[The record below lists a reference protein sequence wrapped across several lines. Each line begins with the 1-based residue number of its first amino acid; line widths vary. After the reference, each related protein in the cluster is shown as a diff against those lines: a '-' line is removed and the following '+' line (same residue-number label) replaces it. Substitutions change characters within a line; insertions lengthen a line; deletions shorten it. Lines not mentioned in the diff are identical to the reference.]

1 MSENGLVGPLLRSA
15 RPSLWPRN
23 LLVFA
28 APGAAGVLSSGSGWR
43 DSLIALVAFVLASSC
58 GYLFN
63 DVRDRESDRQHEEKS
78 GRPVASGALGVGP
91 ALVVAALL
99 LAGAVALPL
108 ATGLDDLALVIT
120 AYLTINAAYSLAL
133 KHVVLF
139 ELFSV
144 SSGYVLRALAGAEA
158 ASVPASPWFLI
169 VISAVSLHVVATKR
183 AAELSHS
190 GEGHSRPVLSEYSK
204 ELLDLI
210 RSSTLSVALIGYL
223 LWTFT
228 GDSRV
233 ASEPWALL
241 SAIPFAL
248 CLFRYSQVAASG
260 SGEQPDKILRQDGLL
275 LSFVISWVVVFTL
288 GVYVFSGG

>member
-28 APGAAGVLSSGSGWR
+28 APGAAGALSSGSGWR

-58 GYLFN
+58 SYLFN

-169 VISAVSLHVVATKR
+169 VISTVSLHVVATKR

>member
-1 MSENGLVGPLLRSA
+1 MPAA
-15 RPSLWPRN
+15 RW
-23 LLVFA
+23 
-28 APGAAGVLSSGSGWR
+28 
-43 DSLIALVAFVLASSC
+43 FV
-58 GYLFN
+58 
-63 DVRDRESDRQHEEKS
+63 
-78 GRPVASGALGVGP
+78 
-91 ALVVAALL
+91 
-99 LAGAVALPL
+99 
-108 ATGLDDLALVIT
+108 
-120 AYLTINAAYSLAL
+120 
-133 KHVVLF
+133 VVL
-139 ELFSV
+139 
-144 SSGYVLRALAGAEA
+144 
-158 ASVPASPWFLI
+158 
-169 VISAVSLHVVATKR
+169 SAVSLHVVAPKR
-183 AAELSHS
+183 AEGLSHS

>member
-1 MSENGLVGPLLRSA
+1 M
-15 RPSLWPRN
+15 
-23 LLVFA
+23 
-28 APGAAGVLSSGSGWR
+28 
-43 DSLIALVAFVLASSC
+43 
-58 GYLFN
+58 
-63 DVRDRESDRQHEEKS
+63 
-78 GRPVASGALGVGP
+78 
-91 ALVVAALL
+91 
-99 LAGAVALPL
+99 
-108 ATGLDDLALVIT
+108 
-120 AYLTINAAYSLAL
+120 
-133 KHVVLF
+133 
-139 ELFSV
+139 

-183 AAELSHS
+183 AAELSHP
-190 GEGHSRPVLSEYSK
+190 GEGHFRPVLSEYSK

>member
-1 MSENGLVGPLLRSA
+1 MSDNGLVGPLVRSA
-15 RPSLWPRN
+15 RPSLCPRN

-28 APGAAGVLSSGSGWR
+28 APGAAGVLSSGAGWR
-43 DSLIALVAFVLASSC
+43 DSSIALVSFVLASSC
-58 GYLFN
+58 TYMFN
-63 DVRDRESDRQHEEKS
+63 DVWDRERDRQHEEKRD
-78 GRPVASGALGVGP
+78 RPVASGALGVGP
-91 ALVVAALL
+91 ALFVSALL
-99 LAGAVALPL
+99 LTGAIALPF
-108 ATGLDDLALVIT
+108 ATGHRDLTLVIA
-120 AYLTINAAYSLAL
+120 AYLTINAAYSFAL
-133 KHVVLF
+133 KHVVIL

-144 SSGYVLRALAGAEA
+144 SSGYVLRALAGAVA
-158 ASVPASPWFLI
+158 AGVPASPWFLI
-169 VISAVSLHVVATKR
+169 VISTVSLHVVASKR

-190 GEGHSRPVLSEYSK
+190 GEGHSRPVLADYTK

-233 ASEPWALL
+233 ASEASALL

-248 CLFRYSQVAASG
+248 CLFRYSQLAAAG
-260 SGEQPDKILRQDGLL
+260 SGEQPDKILRQDAML
-275 LSFVISWVVVFTL
+275 LSYVISWVVVFFL